1 MRETGPPSSTSHSH
15 TAARTSRYTVDPAE
29 RLRELLHVEE
39 IPETAE
45 LVYSFDGGY
54 ERLTYRA
61 APDHGG
67 LEYQGTYHP
76 DGMCDGDHI
85 CSYCGRVH
93 TYG

>member
-1 MRETGPPSSTSHSH
+1 VDSPDRSAACPSRE
-15 TAARTSRYTVDPAE
+15 SRYTIDPAE
-29 RLRELLHVEE
+29 RVRVLLFRDE

-45 LVYSFDGGY
+45 LTYSFSGGY
-54 ERLTYRA
+54 ERLDYRESEN
-61 APDHGG
+61 HGSIH
-67 LEYQGTYHP
+67 YAGTYHP

>member
-1 MRETGPPSSTSHSH
+1 M
-15 TAARTSRYTVDPAE
+15 VNPAE
-29 RLRELLHVEE
+29 RLRELLFRDE
-39 IPETAE
+39 IPDTAE
-45 LVYSFDGGY
+45 LTYSFSQGY

-61 APDHGG
+61 SEDHGSLNFEG
-67 LEYQGTYHP
+67 VYHP